1 MLSIHF
7 IYYAFSSS
15 SFRMHKIIIIMCFTY
30 IDANVGVCMRWC
42 AYCCD
47 FFYYYYIQELW
58 YIFSDMI
65 RDMTGDDTQKRLI
78 SKAQSWTRKKMY
90 RKTVE
95 HIVSSKL
102 SHIAVKYERMEKEQQ
117 QRNRKRF
124 PIDIISR
131 CWFGFIIL
139 TWVLRN
145 THARTHPHRLS
156 NVACKREQIYEI
168 NKIK

>member
-1 MLSIHF
+1 
-7 IYYAFSSS
+7 
-15 SFRMHKIIIIMCFTY
+15 MCVY
-30 IDANVGVCMRWC
+30 ANVGVCMRRC

-47 FFYYYYIQELW
+47 FFLSLYYYYIQELW

-78 SKAQSWTRKKMY
+78 SKAQSRTRAKKNVP
-90 RKTVE
+90 KTVE
-95 HIVSSKL
+95 HIVSSML
-102 SHIAVKYERMEKEQQ
+102 SHNAVKFERMKKEQQ
-117 QRNRKRF
+117 QQNRKRF

-145 THARTHPHRLS
+145 THAHTHTHPHWLS
-156 NVACKREQIYEI
+156 IVACKREQIYEM
-168 NKIK
+168 K